1 MKAVK
6 RETTYDFIIRHPRK
20 AAAKMA
26 DLEAENEALARKL
39 KEFQKLYWASLEVVA
54 KLQKAI
60 LTWWHGAPTDAGSEQ
75 QLCDVAAE
83 LENTD

>member
-1 MKAVK
+1 MSVERWAATSHSEIYDSEDGDFVLHSDYEKLESENARL
-6 RETTYDFIIRHPRK
+6 RE
-20 AAAKMA
+20 
-26 DLEAENEALARKL
+26 
-39 KEFQKLYWASLEVVA
+39 
-54 KLQKAI
+54 AI